1 MLSLWRFLCLS
12 LLFLSVPHSIALP
25 LSGSGHPSPSSPEQ
39 SSTSESTSGIN
50 GINVPNPSISF
61 GVPFT
66 RMFKAPVMRRF
77 RKIQRRSP
85 APGDSNPQPPATA
98 DAVQPHKAPVP
109 DSAVEALVDG
119 NQRQNQSSANPTQEV
134 SHGTPYGDETT
145 NKSDAELVYVPGD
158 LAHSL
163 DNIIQ
168 DMASSSSAKPS
179 SAKYSKHGTQM
190 TNEDMD
196 PHSLSHSLGVISHS
210 QFEIEDS
217 GKKKRDSVPSPVG
230 TDHRNQT
237 TNTTEEEQVPTIWNG
252 KVPIDDLN
260 YWEGEELDK
269 DLESWKFALQHAKQ
283 PLNGT
288 AYRKGRTTKFFN
300 GTMTQNSTDL
310 VNSGSQPSA
319 SDFPVPKSIAKTF
332 GLITHVL
339 FRDKSPRDKG
349 HRGHRRNGVHMASP
363 EYAPPEAKKAE
374 YLESLHFTQPG
385 QDNSPKITR
394 DEGDDSPDV
403 IGTVDIGDE
412 AYEEFRKQNPKY
424 FGGGRKKERGVPITA
439 DQERGKHIRESAS
452 PSWLAMLFSPS
463 ALLEKRPVSKASRM
477 LKRDSE
483 PHYVAVVTRQE
494 PAPRGDWPANDD
506 AWFDAAFDQAWDDLH
521 GKDK

>member
-25 LSGSGHPSPSSPEQ
+25 LSGSGHPSPSSPAQ

-50 GINVPNPSISF
+50 VPNPSISF
-61 GVPFT
+61 GIPFT
-66 RMFKAPVMRRF
+66 RMFKARVMRRF
-77 RKIQRRSP
+77 RKIQRQSP
-85 APGDSNPQPPATA
+85 EPGDSNPQPPAAT

-119 NQRQNQSSANPTQEV
+119 NQRQNQSSVNATQEV
-134 SHGTPYGDETT
+134 SHGTPDGDETT
-145 NKSDAELVYVPGD
+145 NKSDAELGYVPGD

-179 SAKYSKHGTQM
+179 SAKYSKHGTQISD
-190 TNEDMD
+190 EDMD

-217 GKKKRDSVPSPVG
+217 GKKKRDSVPSPAG
-230 TDHRNQT
+230 RDYRNQT
-237 TNTTEEEQVPTIWNG
+237 KNNTEEETVPTIWNG

-260 YWEGEELDK
+260 YWEGEELDN
-269 DLESWKFALQHAKQ
+269 DLESWNFALQHAKQ
-283 PLNGT
+283 PLNSTG
-288 AYRKGRTTKFFN
+288 YRKGRTAQFLN
-300 GTMTQNSTDL
+300 GTMSQNSTKIA
-310 VNSGSQPSA
+310 NSVSQPSA
-319 SDFPVPKSIAKTF
+319 SAFPLPKSIAKTF

-339 FRDKSPRDKG
+339 FRDKSPRDKS
-349 HRGHRRNGVHMASP
+349 HRGHRRNSVHMASP
-363 EYAPPEAKKAE
+363 EYAPPDARKEE
-374 YLESLHFTQPG
+374 YLESLQFTQPG

-403 IGTVDIGDE
+403 IGTIDISDE

-424 FGGGRKKERGVPITA
+424 FGGGRKKERSVSITA
-439 DQERGKHIRESAS
+439 EQEMQIRESAS

-463 ALLEKRPVSKASRM
+463 ALLEKRPVNKPTRW

-483 PHYVAVVTRQE
+483 PHYVTTVTRQE
-494 PAPRGDWPANDD
+494 PANRGEWPANDD
-506 AWFDAAFDQAWDDLH
+506 AWFDAAFDQAWDELH